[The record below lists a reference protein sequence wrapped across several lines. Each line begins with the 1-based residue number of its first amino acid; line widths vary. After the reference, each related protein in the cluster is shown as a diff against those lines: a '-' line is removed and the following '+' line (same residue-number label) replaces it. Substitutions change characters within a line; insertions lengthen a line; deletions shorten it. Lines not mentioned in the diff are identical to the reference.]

1 MNRKS
6 VSFAHLKQVST
17 PTSQISQQ
25 FPLFFT
31 QQDLLV
37 KEANIRNNI
46 DKKEEG
52 GQGKKKALPEIQ
64 TFVTLKG
71 KTDTNGKPFE
81 RLKQMDDEW
90 LMNGP

>member
-1 MNRKS
+1 MKGKS
-6 VSFAHLKQVST
+6 VSFAHLRKVST
-17 PTSQISQQ
+17 QTSQISLQ

-52 GQGKKKALPEIQ
+52 KEGKKKALPEIQ
-64 TFVTLKG
+64 T
-71 KTDTNGKPFE
+71 DNNGKPF
-81 RLKQMDDEW
+81 KWQKHTDDEG
-90 LMNGP
+90 LMNG